1 MIQNRIFRSMRLSA
15 WVSLVAVLLFTAA
28 CSAPTP
34 APSPIPPT
42 AVPVSPTVPIE
53 APPTV
58 SVSELPTLLPTVT
71 LAVPTITNSPTPTEI
86 AVASPLPS
94 VVAVT
99 AVSNIPTITRAPTRA
114 ATRVPPTRTLTQTA
128 SAPPTPLPA
137 NVPQVLITA
146 LRVEPA
152 TPKAAVG
159 PTFFATFK
167 NDSGQERTYDWCV
180 EVWEAEE
187 TKKPFGLSAC
197 QDATMPPGVTEL
209 ASTGWT
215 VKGLG
220 ECRAY
225 RARATARD
233 EDDNRTYFIQPNG
246 EFLWVNFTVCP

>member
-1 MIQNRIFRSMRLSA
+1 MIQNPIPRNLRSSA
-15 WVSLVAVLLFTAA
+15 WVSLLLVLLLFAA
-28 CSAPTP
+28 CSSPTP

-42 AVPVSPTVPIE
+42 TAPVSPTVPVE
-53 APPTV
+53 LTPTAG
-58 SVSELPTLLPTVT
+58 VSELPTLLPTVT
-71 LAVPTITNSPTPTEI
+71 LVVPTITNAPAPTELAI
-86 AVASPLPS
+86 ASPSPS

-99 AVSNIPTITRAPTRA
+99 AVANIPTITRAATRA
-114 ATRVPPTRTLTQTA
+114 ATRVPPTQTLTQTP
-128 SAPPTPLPA
+128 SSPPTPLPA
-137 NVPQVLITA
+137 DVPQVLITA

-152 TPKAAVG
+152 TPQAAVG

-187 TKKPFGLSAC
+187 TKKPFGLTAC

-233 EDDNRTYFIQPNG
+233 EEDNRTYFIQANG